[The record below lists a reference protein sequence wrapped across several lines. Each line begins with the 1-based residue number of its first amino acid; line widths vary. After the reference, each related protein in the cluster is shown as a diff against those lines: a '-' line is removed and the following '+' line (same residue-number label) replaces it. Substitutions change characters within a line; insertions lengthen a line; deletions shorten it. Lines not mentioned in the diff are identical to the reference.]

1 MLIFCECF
9 IKMVMLYQ
17 DPDGHSVGTT
27 PSFDATVPN
36 FFTNQSNTSSEERE
50 ILIRRIEEK
59 DTKINELILQIKSLT
74 VL

>member
-1 MLIFCECF
+1 
-9 IKMVMLYQ
+9 MVMLYQ

-50 ILIRRIEEK
+50 ILMRVRIEEK